1 MPMVRRYFLPLF
13 LAIIAIDQVTK
24 WWAES
29 ALADGRTIPIV
40 GDLLSFV
47 LVYNP
52 GAAFS
57 FGTDHTYFFTV
68 FSALVLAAI
77 AWLVTKTTSRP
88 WALALGTIGGGA
100 AGNLIDRLARE
111 PNVGEGHVVDFI
123 NYNGYFVGNV
133 ADIALVVG
141 VLIVIVLEFRSIP
154 LRTGGGPGTLG
165 GAAAERGSA
174 SSAASASSAESPDEP
189 ESPAGDGGGSSGA
202 DRGAPG
208 CAGEQ
213 GDKGAA
219 ESPEDRADGREATE
233 PERGRESGP
242 VTT

>member
-29 ALADGRTIPIV
+29 ALAGGRTIPIA

-68 FSALVLAAI
+68 FSALVLATI

-141 VLIVIVLEFRSIP
+141 VLIVVVLEFRSVP
-154 LRTGGGPGTLG
+154 LRTTLGPGTGG
-165 GAAAERGSA
+165 GAEADRGSA
-174 SSAASASSAESPDEP
+174 SSAASPPSAESPDEP
-189 ESPAGDGGGSSGA
+189 EGPAGGGGGPEGTDGGS
-202 DRGAPG
+202 PG
-208 CAGEQ
+208 D
-213 GDKGAA
+213 GDEREDTGVA
-219 ESPEDRADGREATE
+219 ESRESSTDSRDSTE
-233 PERGRESGP
+233 PERGRESRP
-242 VTT
+242 VTK